1 MWIKKSWERR
11 IEASPERD
19 KKDDFQRE
27 GETLKMFKEDCQVPW
42 KADVQTLEEVSNEG
56 QGSKK
61 KKEKERET
69 LQTGCRL
76 KNL

>member
-1 MWIKKSWERR
+1 
-11 IEASPERD
+11 
-19 KKDDFQRE
+19 
-27 GETLKMFKEDCQVPW
+27 MFKEDCQVPW

-61 KKEKERET
+61 KKKGEA
-69 LQTGCRL
+69 LQTGCTL

>member
-1 MWIKKSWERR
+1 
-11 IEASPERD
+11 
-19 KKDDFQRE
+19 
-27 GETLKMFKEDCQVPW
+27 MFKEDCQVPW
-42 KADVQTLEEVSNEG
+42 KADVQTLEELSNEG

-61 KKEKERET
+61 KEKKGEA